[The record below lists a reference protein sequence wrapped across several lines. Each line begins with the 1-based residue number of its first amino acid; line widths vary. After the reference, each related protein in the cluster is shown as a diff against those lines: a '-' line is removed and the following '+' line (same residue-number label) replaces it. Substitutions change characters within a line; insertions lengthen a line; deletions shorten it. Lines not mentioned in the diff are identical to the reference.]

1 VQEQS
6 LAKYLDQTLL
16 KPETTQDQ
24 ILALCK
30 QARAFTFFGVCVNSC
45 WVSLVKHE
53 LQNTDTA
60 VVSVVGFPLGAM
72 ASRAKAFE
80 AENAVNK
87 GADEIDMV
95 INLGQLKSG
104 NFKAAEDDIR
114 SVVEASQK
122 SLVKVII
129 ETSLLTE
136 EEKRDACKIA
146 VAAGAH
152 FVKTSTGFNGGGA
165 TVEDIRL
172 MREIVGSKM
181 GVKASGGVKT
191 TEQAWALIQAGAT
204 RIGTSSGVELLQ
216 GLATKGN
223 Y

>member
-1 VQEQS
+1 
-6 LAKYLDQTLL
+6 
-16 KPETTQDQ
+16 
-24 ILALCK
+24 
-30 QARAFTFFGVCVNSC
+30 
-45 WVSLVKHE
+45 
-53 LQNTDTA
+53 
-60 VVSVVGFPLGAM
+60 
-72 ASRAKAFE
+72 
-80 AENAVNK
+80 
-87 GADEIDMV
+87 
-95 INLGQLKSG
+95 
-104 NFKAAEDDIR
+104 
-114 SVVEASQK
+114 
-122 SLVKVII
+122 
-129 ETSLLTE
+129 LTE

-146 VAAGAH
+146 VAAGAR